1 MDLRETLDLSV
12 TGLLSHKLRTIL
24 TMLGII
30 FGVGAV
36 ISMLSI
42 GEGAKQEALD
52 QISQMGIHNI
62 IIQHWNPEE
71 EEGLEDGEESSGSS
85 NLSVGLSRADARS
98 IAEICPLAET
108 VAPQR
113 ELKIRARFESNSFQT
128 MLVGTTPIYLEV
140 LNASMKEGVFLSE
153 DDLLQA
159 RRVCVLGSDAK
170 RNLFYFEEALGQQIK
185 IKDQWYTVIGVLDD
199 KGAAGGKI
207 GGVLEVRN
215 TDEDIY
221 IPLNTILKRF
231 KWEPT
236 DAELTQI
243 TVKVGD
249 ADRLQEA
256 ANIVRAIIQRR
267 HRGVDDFKIAIPEE
281 LMRQSQRTQAIFNV
295 VMGCIAGIS
304 LVVGGIGIMNIM
316 LASVLERTREIGIRR
331 ALGARRRDV
340 LSQFLVEA
348 VMVSLIGGIIG
359 ILLGYSMTKVIT
371 LYAHWKTIVQ
381 PWTIALAF
389 GVAAGVGVGFGY
401 YPARQAAMLNPIDAL
416 RYE

>member
-1 MDLRETLDLSV
+1 MDLRETFELS
-12 TGLLSHKLRTIL
+12 TAGLLSHKLRTLL

-52 QISQMGIHNI
+52 QIRQMGIHNI
-62 IIQHWNPEE
+62 IVQHWNPDED
-71 EEGLEDGEESSGSS
+71 EGLNAEESSGSS
-85 NLSVGLSRADARS
+85 NLSAGLSWADARS
-98 IAEICPLAET
+98 IELICPLAELVT
-108 VAPQR
+108 PQR
-113 ELKIRARFESNSFQT
+113 ELKTRAHRGSNSFQT
-128 MLVGTTPIYLEV
+128 VMVGTTPDYLQI
-140 LNASMKEGVFLSE
+140 LNARMQQGVFLTDE
-153 DDLLQA
+153 DLLRS

-170 RNLFYFEEALGQQIK
+170 RALFFFENPLGEQIK
-185 IKDQWYTVIGVLDD
+185 VQNQWFTVVGVLED

-221 IPLNTILKRF
+221 IPITTVLRRF
-231 KWEPT
+231 HWEPGE
-236 DAELTQI
+236 AELTQL
-243 TVKVGD
+243 TVKVTD
-249 ADRLQEA
+249 PERLQEA
-256 ANIVRAIIQRR
+256 ANIVRSILMRR
-267 HRGVDDFKIAIPEE
+267 HRGVDDFKLAIPEE
-281 LMRQSQRTQAIFNV
+281 LMRQSQRTQQIFNI

-331 ALGARRRDV
+331 ALGAKRSDV
-340 LSQFLVEA
+340 LAQFLVEA
-348 VMVSLIGGIIG
+348 VMVSLLGGIIG
-359 ILLGYSMTKVIT
+359 IVLGFSMTKVIT
-371 LYAHWKTIVQ
+371 LYAEWKTIVQ
-381 PWTIALAF
+381 PWTIVLAF
-389 GVAAGVGVGFGY
+389 GVAAGIGIGFGY